1 MYTQFIFPSST
12 QAHKAR
18 RILSRSDIPSDLQ
31 KTTRPDRGCVFVLSV
46 KTARLREGMTLL
58 KENGIPFEIGRG

>member
-18 RILSRSDIPSDLQ
+18 RILSRNGIPSDLQ
-31 KTTRPDRGCVFVLSV
+31 KITRPDRGCVFALTI
-46 KTARLREGMTLL
+46 KTAILRDGMKAL